1 MRLVSFMTKVEAAIT
16 HGVQVTIEKGPDD
29 HG

>member
-1 MRLVSFMTKVEAAIT
+1 MRLVSFMTEIKAAIT
-16 HGVQVTIEKGPDD
+16 HGVQVTIEKGPND